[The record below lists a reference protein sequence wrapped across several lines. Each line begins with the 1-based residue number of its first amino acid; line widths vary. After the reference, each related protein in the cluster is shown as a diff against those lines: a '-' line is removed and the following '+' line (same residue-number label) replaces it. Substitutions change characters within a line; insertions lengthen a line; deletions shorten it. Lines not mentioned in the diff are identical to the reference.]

1 MSKAN
6 LVSSNGVNQ
15 RIAKVNELLQREVG
29 RLITRETEVRDNAVV
44 TITRV
49 NASPNLQQ
57 AKVYIS
63 VIPEEQKKEVLLLL
77 KKNIF
82 TIQQEL
88 NKRLHMRPVPKIIW
102 MEDKGSEGIER
113 VEEILEKIHQEE

>member
-1 MSKAN
+1 M
-6 LVSSNGVNQ
+6 NQ
-15 RIAKVNELLQREVG
+15 RIERINELLQREIG
-29 RLITRETEVRDNAVV
+29 SLITKESELSEGAVV

-49 NASPNLQQ
+49 DASPNLQQ

-77 KKNIF
+77 RKNIF
-82 TIQQEL
+82 AMQQEL

-102 MEDKGSEGIER
+102 MEDKGSEGAGR
-113 VEEILEKIHQEE
+113 VGEILDNIQKEE

>member
-1 MSKAN
+1 M
-6 LVSSNGVNQ
+6 NQ
-15 RIAKVNELLQREVG
+15 RIKQVNELLHREIG
-29 RLITRETEVRDNAVV
+29 SLIVKESELPEGSVV

-49 NASPNLQQ
+49 DTSPNLQQ

-63 VIPEEQKKEVLLLL
+63 VIPEGQNKEVLLLL

-82 TIQQEL
+82 TIQQDL

-102 MEDKGSEGIER
+102 MSDKGSKDVNR
-113 VEEILEKIHQEE
+113 VEEILNSIQQEK

>member
-1 MSKAN
+1 M
-6 LVSSNGVNQ
+6 NQ
-15 RIAKVNELLQREVG
+15 RIERINELLQREVG
-29 RLITRETEVRDNAVV
+29 SLVTKESELPEGAVV

-49 NASPNLQQ
+49 DASPNLQQ

-77 KKNIF
+77 GKNIF
-82 TIQQEL
+82 AIQQGL

-102 MEDKGSEGIER
+102 MEDKGSEGVGR
-113 VEEILEKIHQEE
+113 VEEILDNIQKEE